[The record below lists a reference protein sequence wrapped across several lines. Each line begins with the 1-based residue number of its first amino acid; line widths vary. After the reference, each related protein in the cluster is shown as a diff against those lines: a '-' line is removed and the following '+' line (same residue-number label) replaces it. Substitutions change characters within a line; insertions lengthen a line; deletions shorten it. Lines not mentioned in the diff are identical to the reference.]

1 MAAPCVGAA
10 LQGGEALADAVER
23 QESREERLQPGWE
36 AAGRA
41 PAGTLGGQGV
51 PMVEVPGRRFG
62 SLGKVLAG
70 TVC

>member
-1 MAAPCVGAA
+1 MQPVW
-10 LQGGEALADAVER
+10 EALG
-23 QESREERLQPGWE
+23 RE
-36 AAGRA
+36 

-51 PMVEVPGRRFG
+51 PMVEVPGMGFG